1 MLDIYCFYHR
11 RNREFNFPTLIL
23 IFVIFLHITCVYSL
37 ILLRMKI
44 CPGFTSKSWLIHK
57 VGFLEKQDKEMKD
70 NGIGTIEVSMRLLF
84 HCRTLYH
91 GGSQVLLVG
100 GEWAIECSM
109 ITSMNP
115 RIPESSFLNP

>member
-1 MLDIYCFYHR
+1 MRD
-11 RNREFNFPTLIL
+11 
-23 IFVIFLHITCVYSL
+23 FVRTRYSL
-37 ILLRMKI
+37 MIKPLLEYILAR
-44 CPGFTSKSWLIHK
+44 
-57 VGFLEKQDKEMKD
+57 FLEKQDKEMKD

-100 GEWAIECSM
+100 GEWAVECSM

-115 RIPESSFLNP
+115 REQLLESLTMVVLMHHMFTSSWHYSRGCTTQHAQCECYSLSTFS